1 MNSLDIKKDDLERK
15 LDKIENQRLGIKD
28 DIKLTKERS
37 KRVKELEKNRRI
49 DENGNVSEIITT
61 INGGVIGYSVGGVG
75 GGGGVKFYDNKKRLV
90 AVEKPTGTFTANG
103 KMVSYSAVGLLLLG
117 LKMARNSKIG

>member
-1 MNSLDIKKDDLERK
+1 MTSLDIKKDDLEKK
-15 LDKIENQRLGIKD
+15 LDKIERQRLGIKD
-28 DIKLTKERS
+28 DIKLNKERS

-61 INGGVIGYSVGGVG
+61 IQGGVIGYSVGS
-75 GGGGVKFYDNKKRLV
+75 GGGVKFYDNKKRLV

-103 KMVSYSAVGLLLLG
+103 KMISYSAVGLLLLG
-117 LKMARNSKIG
+117 LKIARNSKIG

>member
-15 LDKIENQRLGIKD
+15 LDKIENQRLGIKN

-61 INGGVIGYSVGGVG
+61 IQGGVIGYSVGA
-75 GGGGVKFYDNKKRLV
+75 GGGVKFYDNKKRLV

-103 KMVSYSAVGLLLLG
+103 KMISYSAVGLLLLG
-117 LKMARNSKIG
+117 LKIARNSKIG

>member
-15 LDKIENQRLGIKD
+15 LDKIENQRLGIKN

-61 INGGVIGYSVGGVG
+61 IQGGVIGYSVG

-103 KMVSYSAVGLLLLG
+103 KMISYSAVGLLLLG
-117 LKMARNSKIG
+117 LKIARNSKIG

>member
-15 LDKIENQRLGIKD
+15 LDKIENQRLGIKN

-61 INGGVIGYSVGGVG
+61 IQGGVIGYSVR
-75 GGGGVKFYDNKKRLV
+75 GGGGVKFYDNKRRLV
-90 AVEKPTGTFTANG
+90 AVENPSGTFTANG